1 MKTIA
6 LPEDVHKDLV
16 NLKLEEGEKNTA
28 EIIKRLVIEFKRKR
42 FEEASKLFRIKLRDS
57 GIDFAE
63 LLKRSRKMKEVITNE
78 WYPDKGSNRY

>member
-42 FEEASKLFRIKLRDS
+42 FEEASKLFRIKLRNS

-78 WYPDKGSNRY
+78 WYPDKGSN

>member
-6 LPEDVHKDLV
+6 IPEDVHKDLV

-78 WYPDKGSNRY
+78 WYPDKGSN